1 MHGYQTN
8 DLKTLRS
15 LINALFIRLRLVK
28 SRRYAILFFHLC
40 RVQIQTTH
48 PFTGCSRTLRNIF
61 FIFNTQV
68 FQCLLIEGE
77 NSGSDALRDAE
88 KFVISDDAFNMF
100 VERHSKLSCLVPESN
115 AKVQ

>member
-1 MHGYQTN
+1 MPGSNSNYSPFY
-8 DLKTLRS
+8 R
-15 LINALFIRLRLVK
+15 LFTYLEE
-28 SRRYAILFFHLC
+28 
-40 RVQIQTTH
+40 
-48 PFTGCSRTLRNIF
+48 NF